1 MSRNGQR
8 GYLIVICCELAC
20 SFNGIEIELAD
31 FGVGIVEIQGVF
43 WSDNNVLFFRH
54 QLKAGYYFHDF
65 SCESHT
71 EPSPMEGKNG
81 LKIVCDSGAGFST
94 EQAVFL
100 ANNLAK
106 KMRSL
111 KQKCNLRQYSY
122 SMTVQS
128 CIQCK

>member
-1 MSRNGQR
+1 MHTTSG
-8 GYLIVICCELAC
+8 
-20 SFNGIEIELAD
+20 SIELAD

-71 EPSPMEGKNG
+71 EPSPMESKNG

-106 KMRSL
+106 KMRSINYIFL
-111 KQKCNLRQYSY
+111 LRYRCFLPVRYLAQN
-122 SMTVQS
+122 MRF
-128 CIQCK
+128 

>member
-1 MSRNGQR
+1 
-8 GYLIVICCELAC
+8 
-20 SFNGIEIELAD
+20 
-31 FGVGIVEIQGVF
+31 
-43 WSDNNVLFFRH
+43 
-54 QLKAGYYFHDF
+54 
-65 SCESHT
+65 
-71 EPSPMEGKNG
+71 MEGKNG

-100 ANNLAK
+100 ANNLEK